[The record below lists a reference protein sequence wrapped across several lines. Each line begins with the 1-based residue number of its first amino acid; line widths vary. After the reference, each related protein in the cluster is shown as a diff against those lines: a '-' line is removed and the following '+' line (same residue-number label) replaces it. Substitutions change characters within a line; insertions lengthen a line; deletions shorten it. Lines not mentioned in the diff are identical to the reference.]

1 MISRILPL
9 LPFALQRRMRH
20 EIVWSNMQRQ
30 LSPWINVFKKKV
42 ALKIELFAFRYY
54 IIYVT
59 WISYI
64 MTENERKLADLI
76 VNYDRHIADAQEYIK
91 ENFGVSSEYVGR
103 TTGRSHAFSY
113 HSRHSTC
120 PIIRPLFSLT
130 HFFDNTRNGWHTNS
144 TSTPATASR

>member
-1 MISRILPL
+1 MNSNDIKD
-9 LPFALQRRMRH
+9 FATPAFGFAEKDEAWNSLKQYAKA
-20 EIVWSNMQRQ
+20 IVSMNKCFQ
-30 LSPWINVFKKKV
+30 KKV

-91 ENFGVSSEYVGR
+91 ENFGVSSEYDAEEG
-103 TTGRSHAFSY
+103 
-113 HSRHSTC
+113 
-120 PIIRPLFSLT
+120 SL
-130 HFFDNTRNGWHTNS
+130 RLYVTNVNYALQILAAKEYLEDRL
-144 TSTPATASR
+144 PVVLVKF